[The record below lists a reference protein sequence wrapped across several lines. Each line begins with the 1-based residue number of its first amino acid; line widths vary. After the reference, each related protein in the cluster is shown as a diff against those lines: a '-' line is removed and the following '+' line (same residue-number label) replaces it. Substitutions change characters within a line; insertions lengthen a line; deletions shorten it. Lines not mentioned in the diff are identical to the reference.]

1 MEAYIESMV
10 KEKRELDERIVKLVA
25 FRYSEKGDELL
36 SEYQKNMMD
45 RQFEYMAQYSRVLG
59 DRIFNE
65 KVNTGEITPDA
76 TYAD

>member
-10 KEKRELDERIVKLVA
+10 TEKRELDERIVKLVA

>member
-1 MEAYIESMV
+1 MEAYIERMV
-10 KEKRELDERIVKLVA
+10 EEKRELDEKIVKLIA
-25 FRYSEKGDELL
+25 FRYSKKGDELL

-45 RQFEYMAQYSRVLG
+45 RQFTYMSGYSRVLG